1 MSRPFRSRTC
11 PPLCL
16 LPSSFSLRIPP
27 GFARVRIIMAF
38 RVSALRLPS
47 HPLYYTFSLSLSVS
61 LRLSHPP
68 FRGRKYS
75 YRDDESVCGEI
86 QTVSIVIFGKFVGSP
101 VPDIFFNRVG
111 DQRRGG
117 SVFYFEFVCTHFRN
131 VRILFH
137 DRTVLS
143 QQANNISSSF
153 SKCSLCQKVLRFTRT
168 AHKGGFTSIKKLKR
182 RLLEPC
188 PSSSVPPALCKG
200 RARYIFLPFY
210 FFPSLLSIL
219 LSLLPSLDSCV
230 SCFAH
235 PVANLQISYIPNS

>member
-1 MSRPFRSRTC
+1 M
-11 PPLCL
+11 
-16 LPSSFSLRIPP
+16 
-27 GFARVRIIMAF
+27 
-38 RVSALRLPS
+38 VSEYQIYFLIEWAIK
-47 HPLYYTFSLSLSVS
+47 
-61 LRLSHPP
+61 
-68 FRGRKYS
+68 G
-75 YRDDESVCGEI
+75 
-86 QTVSIVIFGKFVGSP
+86 
-101 VPDIFFNRVG
+101 
-111 DQRRGG
+111 GG

-188 PSSSVPPALCKG
+188 PSSSIPPALCKG

-210 FFPSLLSIL
+210 FFLPFSPFSSLSFPRWTRACLVSPTLWRTCKSLIYRIPSLPPYTPRIHTFRISFPRRLHL
-219 LSLLPSLDSCV
+219 HLRASLPFPSALFSFERAPPSQASTLVLFPFPFFHPLPG
-230 SCFAH
+230 F
-235 PVANLQISYIPNS
+235 ISRI